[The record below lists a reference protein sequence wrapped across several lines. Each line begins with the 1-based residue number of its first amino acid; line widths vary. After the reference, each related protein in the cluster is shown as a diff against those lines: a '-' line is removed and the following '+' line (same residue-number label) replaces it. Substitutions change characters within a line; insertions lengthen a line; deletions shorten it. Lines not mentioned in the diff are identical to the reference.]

1 VGTVAEE
8 TARLVELLS
17 GYAAVAGSRAR
28 SADGRPP
35 AGDADA
41 SAAPGSGPDDSFAGS
56 TTGAGPDD
64 SFAGSTGSSTGSA
77 AECTCG
83 GPAACRICPV
93 CQLIAFVQRI
103 DPEAVDRLAEVVELA
118 ATGLR
123 DLATAQRGRRE
134 QDRRERPDS
143 Q

>member
-17 GYAAVAGSRAR
+17 GYAATAGSRAR
-28 SADGRPP
+28 SADDSAGPGARPDDS
-35 AGDADA
+35 AG
-41 SAAPGSGPDDSFAGS
+41 PGARPDDSFAGS
-56 TTGAGPDD
+56 AG
-64 SFAGSTGSSTGSA
+64 GSTDGA

-103 DPEAVDRLAEVVELA
+103 DPEAIDRLAEVVELA

-123 DLATAQRGRRE
+123 DLATAQRGRRD
-134 QDRRERPDS
+134 QDRPERPDS
-143 Q
+143 R

>member
-17 GYAAVAGSRAR
+17 GYAATAGSRAR
-28 SADGRPP
+28 SADGS
-35 AGDADA
+35 AG
-41 SAAPGSGPDDSFAGS
+41 PGARPDDSFAGS
-56 TTGAGPDD
+56 AG
-64 SFAGSTGSSTGSA
+64 GSTDGA

-103 DPEAVDRLAEVVELA
+103 DPEAIDRLAEVVELA

-123 DLATAQRGRRE
+123 DLATAQRGRRD
-134 QDRRERPDS
+134 QDRPERPDS
-143 Q
+143 R

>member
-1 VGTVAEE
+1 MAEE

-17 GYAAVAGSRAR
+17 GYAATAGSRAG
-28 SADGRPP
+28 SAGGRPP
-35 AGDADA
+35 AGAADA
-41 SAAPGSGPDDSFAGS
+41 SAAAGAGRDDSTARAAPDDSFAGA
-56 TTGAGPDD
+56 TG
-64 SFAGSTGSSTGSA
+64 GSTGGSASGA

-83 GPAACRICPV
+83 GPSASRICPV

-103 DPEAVDRLAEVVELA
+103 DPEAIDRLAEVVELA

-134 QDRRERPDS
+134 QDRSERPDS
-143 Q
+143 R